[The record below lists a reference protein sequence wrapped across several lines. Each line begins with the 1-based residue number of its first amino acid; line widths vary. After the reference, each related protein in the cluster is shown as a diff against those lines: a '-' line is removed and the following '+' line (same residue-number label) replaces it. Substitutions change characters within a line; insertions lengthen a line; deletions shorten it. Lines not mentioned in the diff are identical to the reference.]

1 MGRSAA
7 VAPATRC
14 LPHRAA
20 WSGSL
25 LTQAAHAFRCPCSF
39 LPESNWGA
47 NAGLAVA
54 RDLLEPVKQK
64 VRRLYGITAHHE
76 LCCSAVV
83 CGLRQEM
90 GRAAMQCTHVFSWL
104 PRRLLAPCRPK
115 HARSLAS
122 LVT

>member
-1 MGRSAA
+1 MPFLLGPVTAAWGQHVVWVQRVWPPAMGHGAT

-20 WSGSL
+20 WSGIW
-25 LTQAAHAFRCPCSF
+25 LTQAAHDLRCRCSF

-64 VRRLYGITAHHE
+64 VG
-76 LCCSAVV
+76 
-83 CGLRQEM
+83 
-90 GRAAMQCTHVFSWL
+90 F
-104 PRRLLAPCRPK
+104 P
-115 HARSLAS
+115 
-122 LVT
+122 